1 MYAASTASRVNRT
14 LSSLGAL
21 LARFDVRLAIF
32 RILRGHSI
40 LVMHVNGSVIN
51 AGRYAA

>member
-21 LARFDVRLAIF
+21 LARFDVRLVIF
-32 RILRGHSI
+32 SILRGHSI
-40 LVMHVNGSVIN
+40 LVTYVNGSVIN